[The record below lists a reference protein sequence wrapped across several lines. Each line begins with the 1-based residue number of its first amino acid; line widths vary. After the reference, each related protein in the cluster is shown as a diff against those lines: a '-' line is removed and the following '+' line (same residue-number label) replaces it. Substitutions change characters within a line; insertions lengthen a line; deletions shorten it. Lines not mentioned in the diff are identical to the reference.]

1 MARSHLTRFDGAI
14 RICDPDGPVTMRGQM
29 KKLIAIC
36 APLAVLVLSF
46 AVTAG
51 VWWWLATPV
60 TLAQAAIG
68 SEAKLDCVSYAPFRN
83 GQTPWNSTIIIS
95 EAQIAEDLVELARVS
110 RCIRTYSIE
119 NGLDKV
125 PELASKVGLQV
136 ILGVW
141 LGRDRLKNASLID
154 TATLLAGKYPGVISA
169 MMVGSE
175 VLLRGEMKAP
185 ELCEIIRSVKAQ
197 VGVPLSYADVWE
209 FWLRNP
215 DISKCVDFVTVHI
228 LPYWEDDPVRA
239 EDAAL
244 HVIDI
249 RKRVALAFPD
259 KEILIGE
266 TGWPGRGRM
275 RAGALPSRISQARF
289 ISEVVERA
297 SKENFRVNL
306 FEAYDEP
313 WKRQWEGTIGS
324 SWGLYDGQTRQLK
337 YPAGTP
343 VTNYPLWKLQLWAG
357 LAFSAC
363 VFAAAFWVSRRQR
376 NLPRPESWAAV
387 AISATTGGV
396 LLGLAGEKWLYE
408 SFGLFSWVMQS
419 LLLAAAIAAPLL
431 SSMAV
436 MSERALPTLRDL
448 IGWTESRL
456 RSADRMM
463 LGGALAVVTLI
474 AAVTALN
481 LVFDPRWRDFPCPAL
496 TMAAVPLW
504 MVTLFNRS
512 KSSANPKAEA
522 SFATLLAAAALFILL
537 NEGFANW
544 QSLWCCAAYGLLSV
558 TLWRV
563 RPGAVRWAAL
573 AVSSAAQAL
582 IPSRLQAA
590 VTRGAYGDGLVAG
603 SVPGGRGLRTVE
615 AVSEDTKP

>member
-1 MARSHLTRFDGAI
+1 MKTPVAI
-14 RICDPDGPVTMRGQM
+14 F
-29 KKLIAIC
+29 
-36 APLAVLVLSF
+36 APLAVLLLSL
-46 AVTAG
+46 AVITG

-60 TLAQAAIG
+60 TLAHAAIG
-68 SEAKLDCVSYAPFRN
+68 PGAKLDCVSYAPFRS
-83 GQTPWNSTIIIS
+83 GQTPWKSTIVIS

-125 PELASKVGLQV
+125 PELASKVGLRV

-141 LGRDRLKNASLID
+141 LGRDRLKNAALIN
-154 TATLLAGKYPGVISA
+154 TATELASKYPAVISA

-239 EDAAL
+239 EDAAA
-244 HVIDI
+244 HTIDI

-275 RAGALPSRISQARF
+275 RAGALPSRVNQARYISQ
-289 ISEVVERA
+289 VVERA
-297 SKENFRVNL
+297 RKENFRVNL

-324 SWGLYDGQTRQLK
+324 SWGLYEGETRALK
-337 YPAGTP
+337 YPAGIS
-343 VTNYPLWKLQLWAG
+343 VTNYPFWKLQLCGG
-357 LAFSAC
+357 LLLSVC
-363 VFAAAFWVSRRQR
+363 VFGAAFWASRRR
-376 NLPRPESWAAV
+376 SGLPRPEFWAAV
-387 AISATTGGV
+387 AISATVGGV
-396 LLGLAGEKWLYE
+396 LLGLAAEKWLHE

-419 LLLAAAIAAPLL
+419 LLLAAAIAAPLF
-431 SSMAV
+431 SAMAV
-436 MSERALPTLRDL
+436 MSERALPPLRDL
-448 IGWTESRL
+448 IGRAQSRV
-456 RSADRMM
+456 RSVETIM
-463 LGGALAVVTLI
+463 LGGTLAVVTLI

-481 LVFDPRWRDFPCPAL
+481 LVFDPRWRDFPYPAL
-496 TMAAVPLW
+496 TMAAVSLG

-512 KSSANPKAEA
+512 TSSGNPKAEA
-522 SFATLLAAAALFILL
+522 SFATLLAAATLFILF

-544 QSLWCCAAYGLLSV
+544 QSLWLCAAYGLLSV

-563 RPGAVRWAAL
+563 QPGSVRWAART
-573 AVSSAAQAL
+573 AFSAAQRVL
-582 IPSRLQAA
+582 PSRLQA
-590 VTRGAYGDGLVAG
+590 VTNGAYGEGFAAG
-603 SVPGGRGLRTVE
+603 SGPGTAGLQAVE
-615 AVSEDTKP
+615 AVSDDAKS

>member
-1 MARSHLTRFDGAI
+1 MVRAQMKTPVAI
-14 RICDPDGPVTMRGQM
+14 RT
-29 KKLIAIC
+29 
-36 APLAVLVLSF
+36 PLALLLLSL
-46 AVTAG
+46 AAIAA

-60 TLAQAAIG
+60 TPVHAAIG
-68 SEAKLDCVSYAPFRN
+68 PEAKLDCVSYAPFRS
-83 GQTPWNSTIIIS
+83 GQTPWKSTIVIG
-95 EAQIAEDLVELARVS
+95 EAQIAEDLVELAKVS

-141 LGRDRLKNASLID
+141 LGRDPLKNASLIK
-154 TATLLAGKYPGVISA
+154 TATELASKYPAVISA

-239 EDAAL
+239 EDAAA
-244 HVIDI
+244 HTIDI
-249 RKRVALAFPD
+249 RKRVALAFPG

-275 RAGALPSRISQARF
+275 RQGAIPSRINQARY
-289 ISEVVERA
+289 IAQIVERA
-297 SKENFRVNL
+297 RKENFRVNV

-324 SWGLYDGQTRQLK
+324 SWGLYDGETRALK
-337 YPAGTP
+337 YPAGVG
-343 VTNYPLWKLQLWAG
+343 VTNYPFWKLQLGGG
-357 LAFSAC
+357 LLFSAC
-363 VFAAAFWVSRRQR
+363 VFAAAFQASRRR
-376 NLPRPESWAAV
+376 SSLPPLESWAAV
-387 AISATTGGV
+387 VISATVGGV
-396 LLGLAGEKWLYE
+396 LLGLAAEKWLHE

-419 LLLAAAIAAPLL
+419 LLLAAAIAAPLVC
-431 SSMAV
+431 SMAV
-436 MSERALPTLRDL
+436 MSERGLPTLRDL
-448 IGWTESRL
+448 IGRAESRV
-456 RSADRMM
+456 RSPETIM
-463 LGGALAVVTLI
+463 LGGTLAVITLV

-481 LVFDPRWRDFPCPAL
+481 LVFDPRWRDFPYPAL
-496 TMAAVPLW
+496 TMAAVPLL
-504 MVTLFNRS
+504 MVTLFSRS
-512 KSSANPKAEA
+512 TSSANPKAEA
-522 SFATLLAAAALFILL
+522 SFATLLAAAALYIVF

-544 QSLWCCAAYGLLSV
+544 QSLWVCAAYGLLSV

-563 RPGAVRWAAL
+563 QPGTVRWAART
-573 AVSSAAQAL
+573 VFDAAQGVL
-582 IPSRLQAA
+582 PSRLQAA
-590 VTRGAYGDGLVAG
+590 GSGSGTAGLQA
-603 SVPGGRGLRTVE
+603 VE
-615 AVSEDTKP
+615 AVSDDGKS

>member
-1 MARSHLTRFDGAI
+1 
-14 RICDPDGPVTMRGQM
+14 
-29 KKLIAIC
+29 
-36 APLAVLVLSF
+36 
-46 AVTAG
+46 
-51 VWWWLATPV
+51 
-60 TLAQAAIG
+60 
-68 SEAKLDCVSYAPFRN
+68 
-83 GQTPWNSTIIIS
+83 
-95 EAQIAEDLVELARVS
+95 
-110 RCIRTYSIE
+110 
-119 NGLDKV
+119 
-125 PELASKVGLQV
+125 LQV

-141 LGRDRLKNASLID
+141 LGRDRLKNAALIN

-185 ELCEIIRSVKAQ
+185 KLCEIIRSVKAQ

-239 EDAAL
+239 EDAAA
-244 HVIDI
+244 HTIDI

-275 RAGALPSRISQARF
+275 RAGAIPSRINQARY
-289 ISEVVERA
+289 ISQVVERA
-297 SKENFRVNL
+297 RKENFRVNL

-324 SWGLYDGQTRQLK
+324 SWGLYDGETRQLK
-337 YPAGTP
+337 YPAGVAVSNHP
-343 VTNYPLWKLQLWAG
+343 FWILQLCSG

-363 VFAAAFWVSRRQR
+363 VFAAAFWASRRQGSP
-376 NLPRPESWAAV
+376 PRPAPWVAV
-387 AISATTGGV
+387 AISATAGGI
-396 LLGLAGEKWLYE
+396 LLGLAAEKWLYE
-408 SFGLFSWVMQS
+408 SFGLFSWAMQS

-431 SSMAV
+431 SAV
-436 MSERALPTLRDL
+436 AMMSERALPPVRDL
-448 IGWTESRL
+448 IGWRGL
-456 RSADRMM
+456 RVRSPETIL
-463 LGGALAVVTLI
+463 LGGTLAAVTLV

-481 LVFDPRWRDFPCPAL
+481 LVFDPRWRDFPYSAL

-512 KSSANPKAEA
+512 KSSANPKVEA
-522 SFATLLAAAALFILL
+522 SFATLLGVAALFILF

-563 RPGAVRWAAL
+563 QPGTVRWAVL
-573 AVSSAAQAL
+573 TVSRATQAL
-582 IPSRLQAA
+582 LPSRLQTA
-590 VTRGAYGDGLVAG
+590 D
-603 SVPGGRGLRTVE
+603 

>member
-1 MARSHLTRFDGAI
+1 MKTPVAI
-14 RICDPDGPVTMRGQM
+14 
-29 KKLIAIC
+29 L
-36 APLAVLVLSF
+36 APLAVLLLSL
-46 AVTAG
+46 ATIAA

-60 TLAQAAIG
+60 TLVHAAIG
-68 SEAKLDCVSYAPFRN
+68 PGAKLDCVSYAPFRT
-83 GQTPWNSTIIIS
+83 GQTPWNSTIVIS
-95 EAQIAEDLVELARVS
+95 EAQIAEDLAELARIS

-125 PELASKVGLQV
+125 PALASKVGLQV

-141 LGRDRLKNASLID
+141 LGRDRLKNASLIN
-154 TATLLAGKYPGVISA
+154 TATELARQYPAVISA

-239 EDAAL
+239 EDAAA
-244 HVIDI
+244 HTIDI
-249 RKRVALAFPD
+249 RKRVALAFPG

-275 RAGALPSRISQARF
+275 RAGAIPSRINQARY
-289 ISEVVERA
+289 IAQILERA
-297 SKENFRVNL
+297 RKENFRVNV

-324 SWGLYDGQTRQLK
+324 SWGLYDGETRALK
-337 YPAGTP
+337 YPAGTA
-343 VTNYPLWKLQLWAG
+343 VTNYPFWKLQLCGG
-357 LAFSAC
+357 LLLSVC
-363 VFAAAFWVSRRQR
+363 VFAAAFRASRRR
-376 NLPRPESWAAV
+376 SSLPRPESWAAV
-387 AISATTGGV
+387 AISATVGGV
-396 LLGLAGEKWLYE
+396 LLGLAAEKWLHE

-431 SSMAV
+431 SAMAV
-436 MSERALPTLRDL
+436 MSERALPPLRDL
-448 IGWTESRL
+448 IGRTESRV
-456 RSADRMM
+456 RSVETVI
-463 LGGALAVVTLI
+463 LGGTLAVITLI

-512 KSSANPKAEA
+512 TSGANPKAEA
-522 SFATLLAAAALFILL
+522 GFASLLAAAALYILF

-544 QSLWCCAAYGLLSV
+544 QSLWVCAAYGLLSV

-563 RPGAVRWAAL
+563 QPGTVRWAAL
-573 AVSSAAQAL
+573 TVFGAAQAVL
-582 IPSRLQAA
+582 PSRLQAA
-590 VTRGAYGDGLVAG
+590 VTNRAYGDGFAAGGGAG
-603 SVPGGRGLRTVE
+603 SPGLQTVE
-615 AVSEDTKP
+615 AAGDDAKS

>member
-1 MARSHLTRFDGAI
+1 MWDPMKARVAT
-14 RICDPDGPVTMRGQM
+14 
-29 KKLIAIC
+29 C
-36 APLAVLVLSF
+36 APLVVLLLSLL
-46 AVTAG
+46 TITG
-51 VWWWLATPV
+51 VWWWLATPA
-60 TLAQAAIG
+60 TPIHAAVG
-68 SEAKLDCVSYAPFRN
+68 AESKLDCVSYAPFRN
-83 GQTPWNSTIIIS
+83 HQTPWNSTIVIS

-110 RCIRTYSIE
+110 RCVRTYSIE

-125 PELASKVGLQV
+125 PELASRVGLKV

-141 LGRDRLKNASLID
+141 LGRDRLKNAALIN
-154 TATLLAGKYPGVISA
+154 TATLLAGKYPAVISA

-197 VGVPLSYADVWE
+197 VGIPLSYADVWE

-239 EDAAL
+239 EDAAA

-249 RKRVALAFPD
+249 RKRVALAFPG

-297 SKENFRVNL
+297 RKENFRVNL

-324 SWGLYDGQTRQLK
+324 SWGLYDGETRQPK
-337 YPAGTP
+337 YPAGVS
-343 VTNYPLWKLQLWAG
+343 VTNYPFWKLQLWSG

-363 VFAAAFWVSRRQR
+363 VFAAAFWASRRQG
-376 NLPRPESWAAV
+376 NLPRPASWLTV
-387 AISATTGGV
+387 AISATAGGV
-396 LLGLAGEKWLYE
+396 LLGLAAEKWLYE
-408 SFGLFSWVMQS
+408 SFGLVSWVMQS
-419 LLLAAAIAAPLL
+419 LLLAAAVAAPILCA
-431 SSMAV
+431 MAV
-436 MSERALPTLRDL
+436 MSERALPTLLDVIRSP
-448 IGWTESRL
+448 ESGL
-456 RSADRMM
+456 RSIETIV
-463 LGGALAVVTLI
+463 LGGALAVVTLV

-481 LVFDPRWRDFPCPAL
+481 LVFDPRWRDFPYPAL

-512 KSSANPKAEA
+512 KSSANPKVEA
-522 SFATLLAAAALFILL
+522 SFAALLAAAALFIVF

-544 QSLWCCAAYGLLSV
+544 QSLWLCAAYGLLSV
-558 TLWRV
+558 TLWRLQ
-563 RPGAVRWAAL
+563 PGTVRWAVRTVSGVAHAL
-573 AVSSAAQAL
+573 L
-582 IPSRLQAA
+582 PWRLQAA
-590 VTRGAYGDGLVAG
+590 VTRGAYADGLVAG
-603 SVPGGRGLRTVE
+603 SGPGTAGLQTVE
-615 AVSEDTKP
+615 AVSEAMGRNEQAG

>member
-1 MARSHLTRFDGAI
+1 LGDTVRAQIKRPVAI
-14 RICDPDGPVTMRGQM
+14 F
-29 KKLIAIC
+29 
-36 APLAVLVLSF
+36 APLALLLLSL
-46 AVTAG
+46 AMIAA

-60 TLAQAAIG
+60 TPVHAAIG
-68 SEAKLDCVSYAPFRN
+68 PGAKLDCVSYAPFRS
-83 GQTPWNSTIIIS
+83 GQTPWNSTIVIS
-95 EAQIAEDLVELARVS
+95 EAQISEDLAELAKVS

-125 PELASKVGLQV
+125 PALASKVGLQV

-141 LGRDRLKNASLID
+141 LGRDRLKNASLIN
-154 TATLLAGKYPGVISA
+154 TATELARQYPAVISA

-175 VLLRGEMKAP
+175 VLLRGELKAP

-239 EDAAL
+239 EDAAA
-244 HVIDI
+244 HTIDI
-249 RKRVALAFPD
+249 RKRVALAFPG

-275 RAGALPSRISQARF
+275 RAGAIPSRINQARY
-289 ISEVVERA
+289 IAQIIERA
-297 SKENFRVNL
+297 RQENFRVNV

-324 SWGLYDGQTRQLK
+324 SWGLYDGETRALK
-337 YPAGTP
+337 YPAGAA
-343 VTNYPLWKLQLWAG
+343 VTNYPFWQLQLCGG
-357 LAFSAC
+357 LVLSAC
-363 VFAAAFWVSRRQR
+363 VFALAFRASRRR
-376 NLPRPESWAAV
+376 SSLPGPESWAAV
-387 AISATTGGV
+387 AISATVGGI
-396 LLGLAGEKWLYE
+396 LLGLAAEKWLHE

-419 LLLAAAIAAPLL
+419 LLLAAAIAAPVF
-431 SSMAV
+431 SAMAV
-436 MSERALPTLRDL
+436 MSERALPPLREV
-448 IGWTESRL
+448 IGRAESRV
-456 RSADRMM
+456 RSVETIM
-463 LGGALAVVTLI
+463 LGGTLAVVTLV

-481 LVFDPRWRDFPCPAL
+481 LVFDPRWRDFPYPAL
-496 TMAAVPLW
+496 TMAAIPLW

-512 KSSANPKAEA
+512 TSSANPKAEA
-522 SFATLLAAAALFILL
+522 GFASLLAAASLYIVF

-544 QSLWCCAAYGLLSV
+544 QSLWVCAAYGLLSV

-563 RPGAVRWAAL
+563 QPGTVRWAART
-573 AVSSAAQAL
+573 VFSTAQAL
-582 IPSRLQAA
+582 LPARLQA
-590 VTRGAYGDGLVAG
+590 VTGSGPGSPGLQAI
-603 SVPGGRGLRTVE
+603 E
-615 AVSEDTKP
+615 AVGEDAKS

>member
-1 MARSHLTRFDGAI
+1 MRAQLNTRTAI
-14 RICDPDGPVTMRGQM
+14 W
-29 KKLIAIC
+29 
-36 APLAVLVLSF
+36 APLAVLLLSF
-46 AVTAG
+46 AAIAA

-60 TLAQAAIG
+60 TLARPVIAPG
-68 SEAKLDCVSYAPFRN
+68 TKLDCVSYAPFRN
-83 GQTPWNSTIIIS
+83 RQTPWNSTIVIG
-95 EAQIAEDLVELARVS
+95 EAQIAEDLAELAKVS

-154 TATLLAGKYPGVISA
+154 TATDLARQYPVVVTA

-209 FWLRNP
+209 FWLRHP

-239 EDAAL
+239 EDAAA
-244 HVIDI
+244 HAINI
-249 RKRVALAFPD
+249 RKKVALAFPD

-275 RAGALPSRISQARF
+275 RGESRASRINQARY
-289 ISEVVERA
+289 ISEILDRA
-297 SKENFRVNL
+297 RKENFRVNV

-324 SWGLYDGQTRQLK
+324 SWGLYDGETRELK
-337 YPAGTP
+337 YPAGVA
-343 VTNYPLWKLQLWAG
+343 VTNYPFWKPQLWSG

-363 VFAAAFWVSRRQR
+363 IFAAAFRASRRR
-376 NLPRPESWAAV
+376 SNLPRPEAWAAV
-387 AISATTGGV
+387 AISATAGGV
-396 LLGLAGEKWLYE
+396 LLGLAVEKWFYE
-408 SFGLFSWVMQS
+408 SFGLFSWIMQS

-448 IGWTESRL
+448 IGPRESSV
-456 RSADRMM
+456 RSPETVI
-463 LGGALAVVTLI
+463 LGGTLVVLTLV

-481 LVFDPRWRDFPCPAL
+481 LVYDPRWRDFPYPAL
-496 TMAAVPLW
+496 TMAAVPLC
-504 MVTLFNRS
+504 MVTLFSRS
-512 KSSANPKAEA
+512 TSSANPKAEA
-522 SFATLLAAAALFILL
+522 SFATLLAAAALFIIF

-563 RPGAVRWAAL
+563 RPGTFRWAAL
-573 AVSSAAQAL
+573 KASGAAQVL

-590 VTRGAYGDGLVAG
+590 IAGGTPNALPVIASQRVGAEPRPMTGSAKQSSSRSKTGL
-603 SVPGGRGLRTVE
+603 LRRLR
-615 AVSEDTKP
+615 SSQ

>member
-1 MARSHLTRFDGAI
+1 MKTPVAI
-14 RICDPDGPVTMRGQM
+14 F
-29 KKLIAIC
+29 
-36 APLAVLVLSF
+36 APLAVLLLSLV
-46 AVTAG
+46 AITG

-60 TLAQAAIG
+60 TLVHAAIG
-68 SEAKLDCVSYAPFRN
+68 PGAKLDCVSYAPFRN
-83 GQTPWNSTIIIS
+83 GQTPWKSSIVIS
-95 EAQIAEDLVELARVS
+95 EAQIAEDMIELAKVS

-141 LGRDRLKNASLID
+141 LGRDRLKNASLIN
-154 TATLLAGKYPGVISA
+154 TATELASKYPAVISA

-239 EDAAL
+239 EDAAA
-244 HVIDI
+244 HTIDI
-249 RKRVALAFPD
+249 RKSVALAFPD

-275 RAGALPSRISQARF
+275 RAGAIPSRINQARY
-289 ISEVVERA
+289 IGQVLERA
-297 SKENFRVNL
+297 RKENFRVNV

-324 SWGLYDGQTRQLK
+324 SWGLYDGETRALK
-337 YPAGTP
+337 YPAGMA
-343 VTNYPLWKLQLWAG
+343 VTNYPFWTLQLCGG
-357 LAFSAC
+357 LVFSAC
-363 VFAAAFWVSRRQR
+363 VFGAAFWASRRQS
-376 NLPRPESWAAV
+376 NLPRPVSWLAV
-387 AISATTGGV
+387 AISATVGGI
-396 LLGLAGEKWLYE
+396 LLGLAAEKWLYE
-408 SFGLFSWVMQS
+408 SFGLVSWVMQS
-419 LLLAAAIAAPLL
+419 LLLAAAVAAPLL

-448 IGWTESRL
+448 IGRSESRL
-456 RSADRMM
+456 RSPDTIM
-463 LGGALAVVTLI
+463 LGGTLAVVTLV

-481 LVFDPRWRDFPCPAL
+481 LVLDPRWRDFPYPAL
-496 TMAAVPLW
+496 TMAAVPLF

-512 KSSANPKAEA
+512 TSSANPKAQA
-522 SFATLLAAAALFILL
+522 GFATLLAAAALYIVF

-544 QSLWCCAAYGLLSV
+544 QSLWLCAAYGLLSV
-558 TLWRV
+558 TLWRLQ
-563 RPGAVRWAAL
+563 PGTVRWAAL
-573 AVSSAAQAL
+573 TVFSAAQAVL
-582 IPSRLQAA
+582 PSRLQA
-590 VTRGAYGDGLVAG
+590 VTGSGPGTPGLQ
-603 SVPGGRGLRTVE
+603 TVE
-615 AVSEDTKP
+615 AVGEDAKS

>member
-1 MARSHLTRFDGAI
+1 LGDTVRA
-14 RICDPDGPVTMRGQM
+14 QM
-29 KKLIAIC
+29 KTPVAIG
-36 APLAVLVLSF
+36 APLALLLLSL
-46 AVTAG
+46 AAITG
-51 VWWWLATPV
+51 VWWWLAAPV
-60 TLAQAAIG
+60 TAVDAAIG
-68 SEAKLDCVSYAPFRN
+68 PKAKLDCVSYAPFRN
-83 GQTPWNSTIIIS
+83 GQTPWNSTIVIS
-95 EAQIAEDLVELARVS
+95 EAQIAEDLAELARVS
-110 RCIRTYSIE
+110 RCVRTYSIE

-125 PELASKVGLQV
+125 PELASKAGLQV

-141 LGRDRLKNASLID
+141 LGRDRLKNAALIN
-154 TATLLAGKYPGVISA
+154 TATELAGKYPAVISA

-239 EDAAL
+239 EDAAA
-244 HVIDI
+244 HTIDI
-249 RKRVALAFPD
+249 RKRVALAFPG

-275 RAGALPSRISQARF
+275 RAGAIPSRINQARY
-289 ISEVVERA
+289 IAQIVERA
-297 SKENFRVNL
+297 RKENFRVNV

-324 SWGLYDGQTRQLK
+324 SWGLYDGETRALK
-337 YPAGTP
+337 YLPGVP
-343 VTNYPLWKLQLWAG
+343 VTNYPFWKLQLCGG
-357 LAFSAC
+357 LLLSVC
-363 VFAAAFWVSRRQR
+363 VFGAAFWASRRQS
-376 NLPRPESWAAV
+376 NQPRPVWWLTV
-387 AISATTGGV
+387 AISATAGGV
-396 LLGLAGEKWLYE
+396 LLGLAVEKWLHE

-419 LLLAAAIAAPLL
+419 LLLAAAVAAPLL
-431 SSMAV
+431 SAMAV
-436 MSERALPTLRDL
+436 MSERALPPLRDL
-448 IGWTESRL
+448 IGRTESRV
-456 RSADRMM
+456 RSLETII
-463 LGGALAVVTLI
+463 LGGTLAVITLV

-481 LVFDPRWRDFPCPAL
+481 LVFDPRWRDFPYPAL

-512 KSSANPKAEA
+512 TSSANPKAEA
-522 SFATLLAAAALFILL
+522 GFATLLAAAALYIVF

-544 QSLWCCAAYGLLSV
+544 QSLWVCAAYGLLSV

-563 RPGAVRWAAL
+563 QPGTVRWAAL
-573 AVSSAAQAL
+573 TVSGAARAWL
-582 IPSRLQAA
+582 PWRLQAA
-590 VTRGAYGDGLVAG
+590 GSGAGTAGLQA
-603 SVPGGRGLRTVE
+603 VE
-615 AVSEDTKP
+615 AVGDDGKS

>member
-1 MARSHLTRFDGAI
+1 VRAQTKT
-14 RICDPDGPVTMRGQM
+14 PV
-29 KKLIAIC
+29 AIC
-36 APLAVLVLSF
+36 APLAVLLLSL
-46 AVTAG
+46 AVIAG

-60 TLAQAAIG
+60 TLVHAAIG
-68 SEAKLDCVSYAPFRN
+68 PGAKLDCVSYAPFRDQ
-83 GQTPWNSTIIIS
+83 QTPWNSTIVIS

-125 PELASKVGLQV
+125 PALASKVGLQV

-141 LGRDRLKNASLID
+141 LGRDRLKNAELIH
-154 TATLLAGKYPGVISA
+154 TATLLASKYPAVVTA

-239 EDAAL
+239 EDAAA
-244 HVIDI
+244 HTIDI
-249 RKRVALAFPD
+249 RKRVALAFPG

-266 TGWPGRGRM
+266 TGWPSSGRM
-275 RAGALPSRISQARF
+275 RAGAIPSRINQARY
-289 ISEVVERA
+289 ISQVVERA
-297 SKENFRVNL
+297 RKENFRVNL

-324 SWGLYDGQTRQLK
+324 SWGLYDGETRALK
-337 YPAGTP
+337 YPAGVS
-343 VTNYPLWKLQLWAG
+343 VTNYPFWQLQLCGG
-357 LAFSAC
+357 LALSVC
-363 VFAAAFWVSRRQR
+363 VFAAAFRTSRRR
-376 NLPRPESWAAV
+376 SNLPPPESWAAV
-387 AISATTGGV
+387 AISATVGGV
-396 LLGLAGEKWLYE
+396 LLGLAAEKWLYE
-408 SFGLFSWVMQS
+408 SFGFVGWVMQS

-431 SSMAV
+431 ASIAV

-448 IGWTESRL
+448 IGPPESKV
-456 RSADRMM
+456 RSPETIM
-463 LGGALAVVTLI
+463 LAGTLAVITLI

-481 LVFDPRWRDFPCPAL
+481 LVFDPRWRDFPYPAL

-512 KSSANPKAEA
+512 ESSASPKAEA
-522 SFATLLAAAALFILL
+522 SFATLLATAALYILF

-544 QSLWCCAAYGLLSV
+544 QSLWLCAAYGLLSV
-558 TLWRV
+558 TLWRLQ
-563 RPGAVRWAAL
+563 PGTVRWAAL
-573 AVSSAAQAL
+573 PVSAL
-582 IPSRLQAA
+582 LPSRLQAA
-590 VTRGAYGDGLVAG
+590 VTNGTYGDGFAAG
-603 SVPGGRGLRTVE
+603 GGPGSPGLQTVE
-615 AVSEDTKP
+615 AVGEDAKS

>member
-1 MARSHLTRFDGAI
+1 
-14 RICDPDGPVTMRGQM
+14 MRGQM
-29 KKLIAIC
+29 KTRVAIC
-36 APLAVLVLSF
+36 APLALLLLSF
-46 AVTAG
+46 AAIAG

-60 TLAQAAIG
+60 TLVHAAIG
-68 SEAKLDCVSYAPFRN
+68 PEAKLDCVSYAPFRN
-83 GQTPWNSTIIIS
+83 GQSPWKSTIVIS

-141 LGRDRLKNASLID
+141 LGRDRLKNAELIH
-154 TATLLAGKYPGVISA
+154 TATLLAGKYPAVISA

-209 FWLRNP
+209 FWLRHP

-228 LPYWEDDPVRA
+228 LPYWEDEPVRA
-239 EDAAL
+239 EDAAA
-244 HVIDI
+244 HVIEI

-275 RAGALPSRISQARF
+275 RGESRASRIDQARY
-289 ISEVVERA
+289 ITQVLERA
-297 SKENFRVNL
+297 RKEKFRVNL

-324 SWGLYDGQTRQLK
+324 SWGLYDGQTRQMK
-337 YPAGTP
+337 YPAGVP
-343 VTNYPLWKLQLWAG
+343 VTNYPFWKLQLWAG
-357 LAFSAC
+357 LAFGAC
-363 VFAAAFWVSRRQR
+363 VFAAAFQASRRR
-376 NLPRPESWAAV
+376 SGLPRPEAWLTV
-387 AISATTGGV
+387 ASSATAGGV
-396 LLGLAGEKWLYE
+396 LLGLAVEKWLYE
-408 SFGLFSWVMQS
+408 SFGPFSWVMQS

-431 SSMAV
+431 SAMAV
-436 MSERALPTLRDL
+436 MSERALPPLRDL
-448 IGWTESRL
+448 IGRTQPRV
-456 RSADRMM
+456 RSVETIM
-463 LGGALAVVTLI
+463 LGGTLAVVTLI

-481 LVFDPRWRDFPCPAL
+481 LVFDPRWRDFPYPAL
-496 TMAAVPLW
+496 TMAAISLW
-504 MVTLFNRS
+504 TVTLFSRS
-512 KSSANPKAEA
+512 KSGANPNAQA
-522 SFATLLAAAALFILL
+522 TFATLLAAAALYIVF

-544 QSLWCCAAYGLLSV
+544 QSLWLCAAYGLLSV

-563 RPGAVRWAAL
+563 QPSTVRRTAR
-573 AVSSAAQAL
+573 AVSGAARAL
-582 IPSRLQAA
+582 VPSRLQAA
-590 VTRGAYGDGLVAG
+590 VSGAAYADGFVAG
-603 SVPGGRGLRTVE
+603 GGSPGLQTAE
-615 AVSEDTKP
+615 AVSEAVVRNEQTG

>member
-1 MARSHLTRFDGAI
+1 
-14 RICDPDGPVTMRGQM
+14 MRGQM
-29 KKLIAIC
+29 KTRIAIC
-36 APLAVLVLSF
+36 APLAVLLLSF
-46 AVTAG
+46 AVITG

-60 TLAQAAIG
+60 TLVHAAIG
-68 SEAKLDCVSYAPFRN
+68 PETKLDCVSYAPFRS
-83 GQTPWNSTIIIS
+83 GQTPWNSTIVIS

-141 LGRDRLKNASLID
+141 LGRDRLKNAALIN
-154 TATLLAGKYPGVISA
+154 TATLLASKYPGVISA

-239 EDAAL
+239 EDAAA
-244 HVIDI
+244 HTIDI
-249 RKRVALAFPD
+249 RKRVALAFPG

-275 RAGALPSRISQARF
+275 RAGAIPSRINQARY
-289 ISEVVERA
+289 IAQVIERA
-297 SKENFRVNL
+297 RKENFRVNV

-324 SWGLYDGQTRQLK
+324 SWGLYDGETRQLK
-337 YPAGTP
+337 YPAAMA
-343 VTNYPLWKLQLWAG
+343 VTNYPFWKLQLCGG
-357 LAFSAC
+357 LLLSAC
-363 VFAAAFWVSRRQR
+363 VFAAAFWASRRR
-376 NLPRPESWAAV
+376 SKLARPEAWAAV
-387 AISATTGGV
+387 AISAAVGGV
-396 LLGLAGEKWLYE
+396 LLGLAAEKWLNE
-408 SFGLFSWVMQS
+408 SFGLVSWVMQS
-419 LLLAAAIAAPLL
+419 LLLTVAVAAPIS

-436 MSERALPTLRDL
+436 MSERGLPTLRDL
-448 IGWTESRL
+448 IGPETKD
-456 RSADRMM
+456 RSLETII
-463 LGGALAVVTLI
+463 LGGTLAAVTLV

-481 LVFDPRWRDFPCPAL
+481 LVFDPRWRDFPYPAL
-496 TMAAVPLW
+496 TMAAVPFW

-512 KSSANPKAEA
+512 KSGVNPIAEA
-522 SFATLLAAAALFILL
+522 SFATLLAGAALYIVF

-544 QSLWCCAAYGLLSV
+544 QSLWLCAAYGLLSAA
-558 TLWRV
+558 LWRLQ
-563 RPGAVRWAAL
+563 PGTVRWAAL
-573 AVSSAAQAL
+573 AVSGAARAL
-582 IPSRLQAA
+582 LPSRLQAA
-590 VTRGAYGDGLVAG
+590 VTNGAYADGFVSG
-603 SVPGGRGLRTVE
+603 SGPGSPGLQTVE
-615 AVSEDTKP
+615 AVGEAIGRNEQAG

>member
-1 MARSHLTRFDGAI
+1 LGDTVRAQIKSPVAI
-14 RICDPDGPVTMRGQM
+14 
-29 KKLIAIC
+29 L
-36 APLAVLVLSF
+36 APLAFLLLSL
-46 AVTAG
+46 AVIAA

-60 TLAQAAIG
+60 TLVHATIG
-68 SEAKLDCVSYAPFRN
+68 PGAKLDCVSYAPFRT
-83 GQTPWNSTIIIS
+83 GQTPWNSTIVIS
-95 EAQIAEDLVELARVS
+95 EAQIAEDLVELAKVS

-141 LGRDRLKNASLID
+141 LGRDRLKNAALIN

-239 EDAAL
+239 EDAAA
-244 HVIDI
+244 HTIDI
-249 RKRVALAFPD
+249 RKRVALAFPG

-275 RAGALPSRISQARF
+275 RAGALPSRISQARY
-289 ISEVVERA
+289 ISEIIERTR
-297 SKENFRVNL
+297 KENFRINL

-324 SWGLYDGQTRQLK
+324 SWGLYDGETRALK
-337 YPAGTP
+337 YPAGVA
-343 VTNYPLWKLQLWAG
+343 VTDYPFWKLQLCGGIA
-357 LAFSAC
+357 LSVC
-363 VFAAAFWVSRRQR
+363 VFGAAFWASRRR
-376 NLPRPESWAAV
+376 SNLPRPASWLAV
-387 AISATTGGV
+387 AISATAGGV
-396 LLGLAGEKWLYE
+396 LLGLAVEKWLHE

-419 LLLAAAIAAPLL
+419 LLLAAAVAAPLL

-436 MSERALPTLRDL
+436 MSQRALPTLRDV
-448 IGWTESRL
+448 TRPPESKV
-456 RSADRMM
+456 RSLETIL
-463 LGGALAVVTLI
+463 LGGALAAVTLV

-481 LVFDPRWRDFPCPAL
+481 LVFDPRWRDFPYPAL
-496 TMAAVPLW
+496 TMAAVPFC

-522 SFATLLAAAALFILL
+522 SFATLLAAAALFILF

-544 QSLWCCAAYGLLSV
+544 QSLWLCAGYGLLSV
-558 TLWRV
+558 TLWRLQ
-563 RPGAVRWAAL
+563 PGAVRWAAL
-573 AVSSAAQAL
+573 TVSGAAQAVL
-582 IPSRLQAA
+582 PSRLQAA
-590 VTRGAYGDGLVAG
+590 RSGPGTAGLQ
-603 SVPGGRGLRTVE
+603 TVE
-615 AVSEDTKP
+615 AVSEAIGRNEQAG

>member
-1 MARSHLTRFDGAI
+1 MKTPVAI
-14 RICDPDGPVTMRGQM
+14 F
-29 KKLIAIC
+29 
-36 APLAVLVLSF
+36 APLALLLLSL
-46 AVTAG
+46 AVITA

-60 TLAQAAIG
+60 TLVHAAIG
-68 SEAKLDCVSYAPFRN
+68 PQAKLDCVSYAPFRN
-83 GQTPWNSTIIIS
+83 GQTPWKSTIVIG
-95 EAQIAEDLVELARVS
+95 EAQIAEDLVELAKVS

-141 LGRDRLKNASLID
+141 LGRDRLKNAALIN
-154 TATLLAGKYPGVISA
+154 TATELAGKYPAVISA

-175 VLLRGEMKAP
+175 VLLRGELKAP

-239 EDAAL
+239 EDAAA
-244 HVIDI
+244 HTIDI

-275 RAGALPSRISQARF
+275 RAGAIPSPINQARY
-289 ISEVVERA
+289 IAQIVERA
-297 SKENFRVNL
+297 RKENFRVNV

-324 SWGLYDGQTRQLK
+324 SWGLYDGETRALK
-337 YPAGTP
+337 YPAGTA
-343 VTNYPLWKLQLWAG
+343 VTNYPFWKLQLCGG
-357 LAFSAC
+357 LLLSAC
-363 VFAAAFWVSRRQR
+363 VFAAAFRASRRR
-376 NLPRPESWAAV
+376 SSLPRLQSWAAV
-387 AISATTGGV
+387 AISATAGGV
-396 LLGLAGEKWLYE
+396 LLGLAAEKWLHE

-419 LLLAAAIAAPLL
+419 LLLAAAIAAPLV
-431 SSMAV
+431 SAMAV
-436 MSERALPTLRDL
+436 MSERALPPLRDL
-448 IGWTESRL
+448 IGRAESQV
-456 RSADRMM
+456 RSLETII
-463 LGGALAVVTLI
+463 LGGTLAVITLVG
-474 AAVTALN
+474 AVTALN
-481 LVFDPRWRDFPCPAL
+481 LVFDPRWRDFPYPAL

-504 MVTLFNRS
+504 MVTLLNRS
-512 KSSANPKAEA
+512 TSRTNPKAEA
-522 SFATLLAAAALFILL
+522 GFATLFAAASLYIVF

-544 QSLWCCAAYGLLSV
+544 QSLWVCAAYALLSV

-563 RPGAVRWAAL
+563 QPGTVRWAAL
-573 AVSSAAQAL
+573 TVRGAAQAVL
-582 IPSRLQAA
+582 PSRLQAA
-590 VTRGAYGDGLVAG
+590 VSGPRTAGLQA
-603 SVPGGRGLRTVE
+603 VE
-615 AVSEDTKP
+615 AVGEDGKS

>member
-1 MARSHLTRFDGAI
+1 
-14 RICDPDGPVTMRGQM
+14 MRGLM
-29 KKLIAIC
+29 KTRVAIC
-36 APLAVLVLSF
+36 VPLAVVLLSF
-46 AVTAG
+46 AVITG
-51 VWWWLATPV
+51 IWWWLATPV
-60 TLAQAAIG
+60 TLAHAAIG
-68 SEAKLDCVSYAPFRN
+68 AGTKLDCVSYAPFRN
-83 GQTPWNSTIIIS
+83 HQTPWNSTIVIS

-141 LGRDRLKNASLID
+141 LGRDRLKNAALIN
-154 TATLLAGKYPGVISA
+154 TATVLAGKYPGVISA

-239 EDAAL
+239 EDAAS
-244 HVIDI
+244 HTIDI
-249 RKRVALAFPD
+249 RKRVALAFPG

-275 RAGALPSRISQARF
+275 RAGAIPSRVNQARY
-289 ISEVVERA
+289 IAQVIERA
-297 SKENFRVNL
+297 RKENFRVNV

-324 SWGLYDGQTRQLK
+324 SWGLYDGETRQLK
-337 YPAGTP
+337 YPAGVA
-343 VTNYPLWKLQLWAG
+343 VTNYPFWNLQLCSG

-363 VFAAAFWVSRRQR
+363 VFAAAFWASRRR
-376 NLPRPESWAAV
+376 SSLPRPEAWLTV
-387 AISATTGGV
+387 AISATVGGV
-396 LLGLAGEKWLYE
+396 LLGLAAEKWFYE
-408 SFGLFSWVMQS
+408 SFGFISWVMQS
-419 LLLAAAIAAPLL
+419 LLLAAAVAAPLL

-436 MSERALPTLRDL
+436 MSERALPTVLDVIRPP
-448 IGWTESRL
+448 GSRL
-456 RSADRMM
+456 RSLETII
-463 LGGALAVVTLI
+463 LGGTLAGVTLV

-481 LVFDPRWRDFPCPAL
+481 LVFDPRWRDFPYPAL
-496 TMAAVPLW
+496 TMAAVSLW

-522 SFATLLAAAALFILL
+522 SFATLLAAAALFILF

-544 QSLWCCAAYGLLSV
+544 QSLWLCAAYGLLSV

-563 RPGAVRWAAL
+563 RPGTVRWTAL
-573 AVSSAAQAL
+573 MVSGAAQAVL
-582 IPSRLQAA
+582 PSRLQAA
-590 VTRGAYGDGLVAG
+590 VTGGTYGDGFVAG
-603 SVPGGRGLRTVE
+603 SGTGGPGLQTVE
-615 AVSEDTKP
+615 AVSETIGRNEQAG

>member
-1 MARSHLTRFDGAI
+1 
-14 RICDPDGPVTMRGQM
+14 MRAQM
-29 KKLIAIC
+29 KTPVAIF
-36 APLAVLVLSF
+36 APLALLLLSL
-46 AVTAG
+46 ATIAA

-60 TLAQAAIG
+60 TLVHAAIG
-68 SEAKLDCVSYAPFRN
+68 PGTKLDCVSYAPFRS
-83 GQTPWNSTIIIS
+83 GQTPWNSTIVIN
-95 EAQIAEDLVELARVS
+95 EAQIAEDLVELAKVS

-141 LGRDRLKNASLID
+141 LGRDRLKNASLIN
-154 TATLLAGKYPGVISA
+154 TATELARQYPGVISA

-239 EDAAL
+239 EDAAA
-244 HVIDI
+244 HTIDI
-249 RKRVALAFPD
+249 RKRVALAFPG

-275 RAGALPSRISQARF
+275 RAGAIPSRINQARY
-289 ISEVVERA
+289 IGQVLERA
-297 SKENFRVNL
+297 RKENFRVNV

-324 SWGLYDGQTRQLK
+324 SWGLYDGETRALK
-337 YPAGTP
+337 YLPGVA
-343 VTNYPLWKLQLWAG
+343 VTNYPFWTLQLYGG
-357 LAFSAC
+357 LALSVC
-363 VFAAAFWVSRRQR
+363 VFAAAFRASRRR
-376 NLPRPESWAAV
+376 SNPPRPESWAAV
-387 AISATTGGV
+387 AISATVGGV
-396 LLGLAGEKWLYE
+396 LLGLATEKWLHE

-419 LLLAAAIAAPLL
+419 LLLAAAIAAPLF
-431 SSMAV
+431 SAVAV
-436 MSERALPTLRDL
+436 MSERALPPLRDL
-448 IGWTESRL
+448 IGRTESRV
-456 RSADRMM
+456 RSVETIM
-463 LGGALAVVTLI
+463 LGGTLVVITLI

-481 LVFDPRWRDFPCPAL
+481 LVFDPRWRDFPYPAL

-504 MVTLFNRS
+504 MVTLFSRS

-522 SFATLLAAAALFILL
+522 GFATLLGAAALFIVF

-544 QSLWCCAAYGLLSV
+544 QSLWLCAAYGLLSV

-563 RPGAVRWAAL
+563 RPGTVRWAAL
-573 AVSSAAQAL
+573 TVFSAAQAVL
-582 IPSRLQAA
+582 PSRPRALTGSGPVSPGLQ
-590 VTRGAYGDGLVAG
+590 
-603 SVPGGRGLRTVE
+603 TVE
-615 AVSEDTKP
+615 AVGEDGKS